1 MPSAIYQNL
10 FCLIFQFTKYFTA
23 TLYADKN
30 GLSGT
35 IPTEMGLLTEL
46 TDIDFD
52 KNALTGTIPTELGNI
67 QNIVLFELDENALTG
82 SIPTEVGRM
91 TSVRKLD
98 LRKSES
104 LYSSALPALFTSL
117 FSVRF
122 SALKSNH
129 IFIVSPF

>member
-1 MPSAIYQNL
+1 
-10 FCLIFQFTKYFTA
+10 
-23 TLYADKN
+23 
-30 GLSGT
+30 
-35 IPTEMGLLTEL
+35 MGLLTEL
-46 TDIDFD
+46 IDIDFD